1 MTASVFPSGQKI
13 PATIVTGFLGAG
25 KTTLIRTLLQ
35 NAGGRRIALIVNE
48 FGDMGFDGSLVNG
61 CADPDCAADEVVEL
75 TNGCICCTVADDFL
89 PTMEMLL
96 ARETPPDHIVIETS
110 GLALPQPLVR
120 AFSWPSVKTR
130 VTVDGVVTV
139 LDAAALAEG
148 RIALDEQAL
157 EAQRAADDA
166 LDHES
171 PVEELFHDQL
181 RCADLVVLNKA
192 DLIGKDELE
201 TVQSRIA
208 AEVRP
213 AVHVVSSEKGSLPI
227 EVLLGRGS
235 AAEDDMSAR
244 HEHHHHHHDGDH
256 EDGDHAHDHDHDH
269 DHHHHHHDD
278 FESHVLGLPAFT
290 SIKEVEARV
299 LVAMGLKGVLRIKG
313 AVSVSGKAAPVMV
326 QAVGPRVETWFASG
340 ADSADKLVVIGL
352 KGVDLEAV
360 RGHLESLAEAAE

>member
-1 MTASVFPSGQKI
+1 MTASFGTPGTKI

-25 KTTLIRTLLQ
+25 KTTLILNLLQ
-35 NAGGRRIALIVNE
+35 NARGKRIALIVNE

-61 CADPDCAADEVVEL
+61 CADPDCSAEEVVEL

-96 ARETPPDHIVIETS
+96 ARETPPEHIVIETS

-120 AFSWPSVKTR
+120 AFSWPSVKPK

-148 RIALDEQAL
+148 RIALDEDAL
-157 EAQRAADDA
+157 EAQRAADEA

-192 DLIGKDELE
+192 DLVSE
-201 TVQSRIA
+201 TALDSVHGRIA
-208 AEVRP
+208 KDVRS
-213 AVHVVSSEKGSLPI
+213 AVHIVSSEKGTLPI

-235 AAEDDMSAR
+235 AAEDDMSGR
-244 HEHHHHHHDGDH
+244 HEHHHHHHD
-256 EDGDHAHDHDHDH
+256 HDHDHEDE
-269 DHHHHHHDD
+269 DHHHHDHHHHDD
-278 FESHVLGLPAFT
+278 FESHVLPVSAFA
-290 SIKEVEARV
+290 SLKQAEDKVLEA
-299 LVAMGLKGVLRIKG
+299 MSLKGVLRIKG
-313 AVSVSGKAAPVMV
+313 AVEIDGKAAPAMV
-326 QAVGPRVETWFASG
+326 QAVGPRVETWFAAGAESSG
-340 ADSADKLVVIGL
+340 RLVVIGL
-352 KGVDLEAV
+352 KGLDLDAV
-360 RGHLESLAEAAE
+360 RSVLGGLKAAA